1 MDKYIYEGR
10 TLEEAINNACEDL
23 KVTPENIIY
32 NINIIEEK
40 NSLLK
45 KTVKIEVIIIN
56 EIIDYIK
63 DLIVVITSYM
73 DLKVNLEVRRRD
85 DNILIKIFS
94 NNNGI
99 LIGKNGKTIS
109 ALQNVIKQIIYT
121 RTSHNLHIILDVEN
135 YKENRSK
142 NIEYLAK
149 KLARE
154 VAQTKV
160 EVKMDCMNS
169 YERRIVHST
178 LAENKYVYTES
189 IGEEPNRC
197 VVIKP
202 KDV

>member
-32 NINIIEEK
+32 NIIEEK

-85 DNILIKIFS
+85 DNIIIKIFS

>member
-1 MDKYIYEGR
+1 MDKYIYEGS

-32 NINIIEEK
+32 NIIEEK

>member
-32 NINIIEEK
+32 NIIEEK

-63 DLIVVITSYM
+63 YLIVVITSYM

>member
-32 NINIIEEK
+32 NIIEEK

-121 RTSHNLHIILDVEN
+121 RTTHNLHIILDVEN

-197 VVIKP
+197 VVIKT

>member
-1 MDKYIYEGR
+1 MDKYIYEGK
-10 TLEEAINNACEDL
+10 TLEEAINNACDDL

-32 NINIIEEK
+32 NVIEEK

-73 DLKVNLEVRRRD
+73 NLKVNLEVRRRD

-99 LIGKNGKTIS
+99 LIGKNGKTIAS
-109 ALQNVIKQIIYT
+109 LQNVIKQIIYT
-121 RTSHNLHIILDVEN
+121 NTSHNLHIILDVEN

-178 LAENKYVYTES
+178 LAENRYVYTES
-189 IGEEPNRC
+189 TGEEPNRC

>member
-1 MDKYIYEGR
+1 MDKYIYEGKI
-10 TLEEAINNACEDL
+10 LEEAINNACEDL

-32 NINIIEEK
+32 NIIEEK

-169 YERRIVHST
+169 YERRIVHSA

>member
-32 NINIIEEK
+32 NIIEEK

-154 VAQTKV
+154 VA
-160 EVKMDCMNS
+160 N
-169 YERRIVHST
+169 
-178 LAENKYVYTES
+178 
-189 IGEEPNRC
+189 
-197 VVIKP
+197 
-202 KDV
+202 

>member
-32 NINIIEEK
+32 NIIEEK

-121 RTSHNLHIILDVEN
+121 RTTHNLHIILDVEN

-169 YERRIVHST
+169 YERRIVHSA

>member
-32 NINIIEEK
+32 NIIEEK

-149 KLARE
+149 KIARE

>member
-1 MDKYIYEGR
+1 MDKYIYEGK
-10 TLEEAINNACEDL
+10 TLEEAIENACEDL

-32 NINIIEEK
+32 NVIEEK

-45 KTVKIEVIIIN
+45 KNVKIEAIIIN
-56 EIIDYIK
+56 EIIDYVK
-63 DLIVVITSYM
+63 DLIVVIASYM
-73 DLKVNLEVRRRD
+73 QLKVNLEVRRRD

-99 LIGKNGKTIS
+99 LIGKNGKTIA
-109 ALQNVIKQIIYT
+109 ALQNVVKQIIYT
-121 RTSHNLHIILDVEN
+121 NTSHNVHIILDVEN

-149 KLARE
+149 RLAKE

-189 IGEEPNRC
+189 TGEEPNRC